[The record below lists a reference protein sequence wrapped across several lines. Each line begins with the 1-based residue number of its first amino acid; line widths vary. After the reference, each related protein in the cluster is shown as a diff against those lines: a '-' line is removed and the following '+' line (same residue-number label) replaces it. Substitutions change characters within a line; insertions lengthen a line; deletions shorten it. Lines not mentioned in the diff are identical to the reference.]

1 MTSGASK
8 LRVVALGDGLEK
20 IFWAHVNQDPLD
32 FHFFVYDWTFKR
44 AQTRIFMALDEWDAV
59 AGLMVVYLGCLVQVR
74 GTCEAVRLLLEGLD
88 VTGVTVQ
95 VPLDCADIVAG
106 KFPIVEQKATVVFLA
121 LRKGEEKIDVTS
133 ETERLRI
140 GDAVKLPNLCAMRIL
155 NFGAKQRLK
164 TSKNHLRMPYG
175 LESDAKG
182 SLRRLVRRFQHVLLA
197 MWHG

>member
-1 MTSGASK
+1 MTSGAST

-59 AGLMVVYLGCLVQVR
+59 AGLMVVYLGCLVQV
-74 GTCEAVRLLLEGLD
+74 
-88 VTGVTVQ
+88 
-95 VPLDCADIVAG
+95 PLDCADVVAG

-182 SLRRLVRRFQHVLLA
+182 SLRRLARRFQHVLLA